1 MNKKV
6 ILILAVMLLVSVV
19 IISACTKDNGSSEII
34 IERACKELEVDGT
47 GAELKL
53 LYVDSA
59 KWIDGEINGYILTLK
74 DGTKYLVDVIE
85 NDGKIELVDV
95 IEKVTVEL
103 V

>member
-19 IISACTKDNGSSEII
+19 IISACTKDNRSSEI

-53 LYVDSA
+53 FYVDSA

-74 DGTKYLVDVIE
+74 DGTKYLVGVIE
-85 NDGKIELVDV
+85 NNGKIELVDV
-95 IEKVTVEL
+95 IEEVTVEL

>member
-6 ILILAVMLLVSVV
+6 ILILAVMILASVV
-19 IISACTKDNGSSEII
+19 IISACTKDNGSSEI

-74 DGTKYLVDVIE
+74 DGTKYLVGVIE
-85 NDGKIELVDV
+85 NNGKIELVDV

>member
-34 IERACKELEVDGT
+34 ERACKELEVDET

-85 NDGKIELVDV
+85 NNGRIELVDV